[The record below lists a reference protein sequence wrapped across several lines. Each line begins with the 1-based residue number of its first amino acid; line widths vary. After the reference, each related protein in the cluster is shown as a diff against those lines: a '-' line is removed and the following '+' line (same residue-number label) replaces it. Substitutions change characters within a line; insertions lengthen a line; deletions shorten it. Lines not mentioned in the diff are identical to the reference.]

1 MPDNERAPAPPD
13 GYIFSF
19 AHFHERGFAMPS
31 YNFFC
36 GLLHHFKIELQHLNP
51 NGI

>member
-1 MPDNERAPAPPD
+1 VPRNS
-13 GYIFSF
+13 YVISF
-19 AHFHERGFAMPS
+19 AHFDERRFGMPPHP
-31 YNFFC
+31 FFC